1 MHGAVMF
8 VNLKKAM
15 CGQAA
20 CSGRQH
26 RLPAAAGE
34 EPGDR
39 QGTSSDCLHGTIPT
53 GEGEASGT
61 GGRSRPRCK
70 GLCCDGSNWHGFTCK
85 GFNCNGFN
93 CKGFKCNGVKC
104 NGIKRNSAKCNGIRC
119 NGVKCNGFHC
129 NINGAF

>member
-34 EPGDR
+34 EHGDR
-39 QGTSSDCLHGTIPT
+39 QGTGSGCLRAGIPT
-53 GEGEASGT
+53 GEGSARHPARAGEVGPAATACVAMALIGAALRARALIGT
-61 GGRSRPRCK
+61 ALIGAA
-70 GLCCDGSNWHGFTCK
+70 L
-85 GFNCNGFN
+85 
-93 CKGFKCNGVKC
+93 
-104 NGIKRNSAKCNGIRC
+104 SARALNAM
-119 NGVKCNGFHC
+119 V
-129 NINGAF
+129 